1 MACKRDCT
9 GATACRQCT
18 RTHAHTPRLVLLLPP
33 RAPPRLCTATH
44 APPPATPV
52 RLWARG
58 GGVSGGPGQ
67 GRCCQAAGGAGEEGG
82 GHAAVDGERG
92 QALRRARECAR
103 APLPVGA
110 ARALLPPPPPPPPV
124 TTFGTPLALG
134 ERHASSV
141 RRGGWLP
148 HYSPRR
154 AERRPQ
160 KSLPAPTPCARR
172 AAYSTPSRYAVVAGW
187 GPGRLWRYTRHGR
200 GRRGP
205 RSAGPRRGRSEYRGQ
220 RRRLARRLGAGGLR
234 LCRRHARRR
243 QTACVGT
250 VLPTSPPP
258 PTLTP
263 TQPAAATGS
272 TDECV
277 VLRFEVANRREARAL
292 QLSSW
297 ALTVA
302 ISAAAVALVI
312 LRNESGEAEEG
323 PCLRV
328 AQSRPRC
335 CCSSV
340 LGTQRLA
347 AHPRTTRFGTRRNL
361 AWAQRAYC

>member
-1 MACKRDCT
+1 MAEAAEDPAAPAPEG
-9 GATACRQCT
+9 GAASTEGKGGDLQDAWEQVGC
-18 RTHAHTPRLVLLLPP
+18 AS
-33 RAPPRLCTATH
+33 AAATL
-44 APPPATPV
+44 AGGKPPALVP
-52 RLWARG
+52 
-58 GGVSGGPGQ
+58 
-67 GRCCQAAGGAGEEGG
+67 CF
-82 GHAAVDGERG
+82 
-92 QALRRARECAR
+92 
-103 APLPVGA
+103 
-110 ARALLPPPPPPPPV
+110 PPPPPPPP
-124 TTFGTPLALG
+124 
-134 ERHASSV
+134 
-141 RRGGWLP
+141 
-148 HYSPRR
+148 
-154 AERRPQ
+154 
-160 KSLPAPTPCARR
+160 
-172 AAYSTPSRYAVVAGW
+172 
-187 GPGRLWRYTRHGR
+187 
-200 GRRGP
+200 
-205 RSAGPRRGRSEYRGQ
+205 
-220 RRRLARRLGAGGLR
+220 
-234 LCRRHARRR
+234 
-243 QTACVGT
+243 
-250 VLPTSPPP
+250 
-258 PTLTP
+258 LTP